1 MAAVAALLAL
11 VVPADALAGI
21 MGVDGPIALIGVTGL
36 AAVAANAVNNLPAL
50 LVALPSASGDSWAM
64 WAWLL
69 GVNVGAVLLP
79 FGALANLLWWRFLRA
94 EGEGP
99 TLRAYVA
106 ATVPVAAPALAA
118 AAITLALERAA
129 GLSG

>member
-1 MAAVAALLAL
+1 
-11 VVPADALAGI
+11 

-36 AAVAANAVNNLPAL
+36 AALAANAVNNLPAL
-50 LVALPSASGDSWAM
+50 LVALPAASADSWAT

-79 FGALANLLWWRFLRA
+79 FGALANLLWRRFLRA

-99 TLRAYVA
+99 TLRSYVTT
-106 ATVPVAAPALAA
+106 TVPVAAPALAA
-118 AAITLALERAA
+118 AAITLAVQRAA
-129 GLSG
+129 VSPVEVRQRLKWTGLR